1 MAEYLLGRAAKFI
14 IFIIVAPLMAWLF
27 YTIFRK
33 RREGLKLW
41 DPEVV
46 FPTILS
52 TALAVKLIHMLILLL
67 N

>member
-14 IFIIVAPLMAWLF
+14 IFIIVLPFMAWLF
-27 YTIFRK
+27 YRIFRK
-33 RREGLKLW
+33 RRDNLKLW

-52 TALAVKLIHMLILLL
+52 TALAVKLIHMLILALQ
-67 N
+67 